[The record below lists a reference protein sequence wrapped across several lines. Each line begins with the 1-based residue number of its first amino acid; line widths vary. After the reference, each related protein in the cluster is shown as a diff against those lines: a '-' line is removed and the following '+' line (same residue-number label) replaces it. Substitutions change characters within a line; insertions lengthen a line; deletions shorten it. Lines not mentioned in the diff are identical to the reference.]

1 MITTSAVPSTI
12 TEDNINS
19 TNPKYIADAFNNY
32 FSNMATSIKSSIKYS
47 RNKFFDFLPQININS
62 FFINPTDKTKIKNII
77 LSLDSL
83 KSIGPNSI
91 PTKILKLLS
100 NDTSTQLAELFNLS
114 FSEGAFPS
122 ILKTCK
128 VIPIYKSNSQL
139 NCSNYRPISYCQT
152 LIKFL
157 KGLCITTCINF

>member
-1 MITTSAVPSTI
+1 MHSTTTFPI
-12 TEDNINS
+12 L
-19 TNPKYIADAFNNY
+19 
-32 FSNMATSIKSSIKYS
+32 ATSIKSSIKYS

-62 FFINPTDKTKIKNII
+62 FFINPTDKTEIKNII
-77 LSLDSL
+77 LSLDPL
-83 KSIGPNSI
+83 RSIGPNSI

-114 FSEGAFPS
+114 FSEGAFSS
-122 ILKTCK
+122 ILKSCK